1 MKLKDGYVLRKVAQS
16 WVAMSLAEE
25 TLDFNGVLTLNDSG
39 AMLWHVL
46 EKDCSVEALTDALM
60 SEYKVS
66 KEQASADAKE
76 FLNKLI
82 SLGCVEV

>member
-1 MKLKDGYVLRKVAQS
+1 
-16 WVAMSLAEE
+16 
-25 TLDFNGVLTLNDSG
+25 
-39 AMLWHVL
+39 VL

-66 KEQASADAKE
+66 KEQASVDAEE

-82 SLGCVEV
+82 NLGCVDV